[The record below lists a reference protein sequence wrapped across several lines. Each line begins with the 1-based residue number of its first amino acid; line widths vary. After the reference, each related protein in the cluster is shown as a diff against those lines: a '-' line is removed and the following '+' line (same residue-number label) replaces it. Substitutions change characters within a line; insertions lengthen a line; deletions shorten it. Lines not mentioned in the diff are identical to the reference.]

1 MERFNFTKTNLIILI
16 LAIVLLVVGYIVL
29 STGDRTISP
38 IILVISYVVLIPL
51 AFLLKKNDK
60 N

>member
-1 MERFNFTKTNLIILI
+1 MERFNFSKTNLIILI

-51 AFLLKKNDK
+51 AFLFKKND
-60 N
+60 NN